1 MSEVTQMD
9 LIKADIEYNAQG
21 ASNKDI
27 TKNILNEWRT
37 SPIIKDMQEAEMYFK
52 VKNTNIETK
61 TRAYIDSETGL
72 RKENE
77 TLSNIKSKT
86 AQYRKSV
93 NQKFDFALAKPFI
106 ISCDNDKYK
115 EKWEEFLTDK
125 IMKVIQRT
133 GKAGINK
140 GIGWTYPWI
149 NEKGELEIVD
159 TQPETMYPAW
169 HDTAHTELDF
179 IVRDYILTAYN
190 ANMTPED
197 IRKVEFWDNKI
208 VEKYIDYSK
217 GEDSGALEPDVDGEY
232 ELNEEEKE
240 RATIQKTHLKRK
252 DGSGESWD
260 RVPFI
265 WFKGN
270 DDELPLLNECKSDI
284 DSYDMIKSK
293 TIDSLI
299 DDIDPVIVIEGIGAE
314 MGDLQEARQMIKN
327 SQIMAIDPGGDAKYL
342 KVDANIQAAAQQL
355 EIIRKD
361 IIDNTS
367 TVDLTSIQL
376 GTNPSGEA
384 MKAFYESLNTW
395 CNGFEAEFR
404 VYMENLKYFF
414 DKWLSWQG
422 GMGTFE
428 QLQEIPITF
437 TLDRDMMINEAQ
449 LLDGVVKMNGI
460 LSQRTLDEMNP
471 WVEDPDKE
479 NERRQEDLKE
489 QQKNDELYNF
499 NKDLD
504 NNEEDKKQDE
514 EEEELDKEDKE
525 EKDKKDQK
533 EEKEDKNKKKDKQ
546 G

>member
-37 SPIIKDMQEAEMYFK
+37 SPIIKDMQQAEMYFK
-52 VKNTNIETK
+52 VKNTNIDTK
-61 TRAYIDSETGL
+61 TRDYIDTETGL
-72 RKENE
+72 KVIND
-77 TLSNIKSKT
+77 TLSNVKSKT

-93 NQKFDFALAKPFI
+93 NQKFNFALAKPFV

-115 EKWEEFLTDK
+115 EKWVDFLNDK

-149 NEKGELEIVD
+149 NEKGELEIID

-190 ANMTPED
+190 NNSTPED
-197 IRKVEFWDNKI
+197 IRKVEFWDSKI

-217 GEDSGALEPDVDGEY
+217 GEGSGALEPDVDGEY
-232 ELNEEEKE
+232 ELSEDDKE
-240 RATIQKTHLKRK
+240 RTSIQKTHLRRK

-293 TIDSLI
+293 AIDSII
-299 DDIDPVIVIEGIGAE
+299 DDIDPIIVIEGIGAE
-314 MGDLQEARQMIKN
+314 MGDLQKARKMIKN
-327 SQIMAIDPGGDAKYL
+327 SQIMTIDPGGDAKYL
-342 KVDANIQAAAQQL
+342 KVDANIQAAEQQL

-367 TVDLTSIQL
+367 TVDLTTIQL

-422 GMGTFE
+422 GFGSFE
-428 QLQEIPITF
+428 ELQNIDITF
-437 TLDRDMMINEAQ
+437 TLDRDMMINETNII
-449 LLDGVVKMNGI
+449 DNVVKLNGI
-460 LSQRTLDEMNP
+460 LSQQTLDEMNP
-471 WVEDPDKE
+471 WVDDPE
-479 NERRQEDLKE
+479 KE
-489 QQKNDELYNF
+489 QKRREEEETANQEKQELYNF
-499 NKDLD
+499 EHDLD
-504 NNEEDKKQDE
+504 ENEENQEEADKNDKKEQ
-514 EEEELDKEDKE
+514 
-525 EKDKKDQK
+525 KDI
-533 EEKEDKNKKKDKQ
+533 KND
-546 G
+546 

>member
-9 LIKADIEYNAQG
+9 LINANIEYSAKG

-27 TKNILNEWRT
+27 TKNILNEWRN
-37 SPIIKDMQEAEMYFK
+37 SPIIKDMQEADLYFK
-52 VKNTNIETK
+52 VRNTNIDTK
-61 TRAYIDSETGL
+61 TRDYIDEAGI
-72 RKENE
+72 RVVNE
-77 TLSNIKSKT
+77 SLSNVKSKT

-93 NQKFDFALAKPFI
+93 NQKFNFALAKPFV
-106 ISCDNDKYK
+106 ISCDNDNYR
-115 EKWEEFLTDK
+115 EKWDEFLNDK
-125 IMKVIQRT
+125 ILKVIQRT

-159 TQPETMYPAW
+159 IQSETMYPAW

-190 ANMTPED
+190 ENMTPQD
-197 IRKVEFWDNKI
+197 IRKVEFWDSQI
-208 VEKYIDYSK
+208 VEKYIDYSN
-217 GEDSGALEPDVDGEY
+217 GQNSGSLEIDDTDGEY

-240 RATIQKTHLKRK
+240 RAIIQKTHLKRK
-252 DGSGESWD
+252 DGTGESWE

-284 DSYDMIKSK
+284 DSYDMVKSK
-293 TIDSLI
+293 AIDSIL
-299 DDIDPVIVIEGIGAE
+299 DDIDALLVVEGIGAE
-314 MGDLQEARQMIKN
+314 MGDLQNARQMVKN
-327 SQIMAIDPGGDAKYL
+327 SRIVAIDPGGNVKFE
-342 KVDANIQAAAQQL
+342 KVNTDISQIAQEL

-367 TVDLTSIQL
+367 TVDLTTIQL

-422 GMGTFE
+422 GFGSFE
-428 QLQEIPITF
+428 ELQNIDITF
-437 TLDRDMMINEAQ
+437 TLDRDMMINESQ
-449 LLDGVVKMNGI
+449 LLDGITKMNGI

-479 NERRQEDLKE
+479 EERRKEDEEKE
-489 QQKNDELYNF
+489 RNNQELYNF
-499 NKDLD
+499 EKDLD
-504 NNEEDKKQDE
+504 ENDEEDKEINKN
-514 EEEELDKEDKE
+514 DK
-525 EKDKKDQK
+525 KDKKRDD
-533 EEKEDKNKKKDKQ
+533 ED
-546 G
+546 